1 MNNDRRALVLDYHG
15 LAVRLAARRPKD
27 RVLVQY
33 LQPKTNVPIPSWAE
47 VYTHQLKAPGV
58 TMAHLKSLI
67 VVLPLARFAGDDDG
81 EVIEAKAERPADA
94 TAAIETKAS
103 PEEEV
108 VAWWRRD

>member
-1 MNNDRRALVLDYHG
+1 MNAGQDRRALVLDYHG

-33 LQPKTNVPIPSWAE
+33 LQPKTHMPMPSWAE
-47 VYTHQLKAPGV
+47 VYPHQLKAPSM

-81 EVIEAKAERPADA
+81 PTINAEARPATA
-94 TAAIETKAS
+94 T
-103 PEEEV
+103 PRLPYV
-108 VAWWRRD
+108 D